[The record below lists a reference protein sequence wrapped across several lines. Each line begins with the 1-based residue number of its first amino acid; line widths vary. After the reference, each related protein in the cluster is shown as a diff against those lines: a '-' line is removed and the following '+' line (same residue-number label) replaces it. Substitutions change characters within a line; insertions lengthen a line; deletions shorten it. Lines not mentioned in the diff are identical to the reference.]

1 MEDRYL
7 KEIVELHQFFQAW
20 LTGALPATREAF
32 NRASEVVGEDFV
44 IISPDGQLTE
54 REALLARIEQGHG
67 GRPGLQMWIDQ
78 FRFHQQE
85 GKIGLTTYQE
95 WQETAEGRTVRLSTA
110 LFREKVGTPNGLEW
124 LHVHETWLA

>member
-1 MEDRYL
+1 
-7 KEIVELHQFFQAW
+7 
-20 LTGALPATREAF
+20 
-32 NRASEVVGEDFV
+32 
-44 IISPDGQLTE
+44 
-54 REALLARIEQGHG
+54 
-67 GRPGLQMWIDQ
+67 MWIDQ